1 MKITKFFYVKIVFII
16 ASCGQGVDE
25 IAFPQVKLNSQSS
38 GKLSDFF
45 QRVELVELVSKDSGI
60 WIGNIDLYKVTENHI
75 YLLDESQGK
84 KIMKFN
90 HQGDFIAEVI
100 SVGESPLGFNI
111 PSIFSIDESLNEMLV
126 FDRTMLKLLTY
137 DLNFRLIKSEKLPN
151 YYSNISHLRNGDGY
165 LYFPDDYIEVSND
178 YILTYQKSKEVFK
191 PILYTKYPMIPFS
204 SESFL
209 YNDQSGFY
217 HVPFEDKIFRY
228 NADSSRFDPLF
239 QLILNSEKIPSDL
252 LEGLDILAVQ
262 SFLLDSEMSFASFSG
277 SEYRGNYFLFYYR
290 DLENYNFVRISKNDF
305 DDNISISW
313 KGLFDNAD
321 VPVPFASS
329 AGMYYS
335 VGYLSESDY
344 KTVSITTG
352 ILDGNIEY
360 KDFEDK
366 LFLFKFYL
374 K

>member
-1 MKITKFFYVKIVFII
+1 
-16 ASCGQGVDE
+16 
-25 IAFPQVKLNSQSS
+25 
-38 GKLSDFF
+38 
-45 QRVELVELVSKDSGI
+45 
-60 WIGNIDLYKVTENHI
+60 
-75 YLLDESQGK
+75 
-84 KIMKFN
+84 
-90 HQGDFIAEVI
+90 
-100 SVGESPLGFNI
+100 
-111 PSIFSIDESLNEMLV
+111 
-126 FDRTMLKLLTY
+126 
-137 DLNFRLIKSEKLPN
+137 
-151 YYSNISHLRNGDGY
+151 
-165 LYFPDDYIEVSND
+165 VSND
-178 YILTYQKSKEVFK
+178 YILTYQKSKGAFE
-191 PILYTKYPMIPFS
+191 PILYTKYPMIPYY

-252 LEGLDILAVQ
+252 LEGLDILALQ

-277 SEYRGNYFLFYYR
+277 SEYGGNYFLFYYR

-335 VGYLSESDY
+335 IGYLSESDY
-344 KTVSITTG
+344 KTVSTTTG
-352 ILDGNIEY
+352 ILDSNIEF
-360 KDFEDK
+360 KDFENK
-366 LFLFKFYL
+366 LFLFKMKYYPNYRSILFFLASLLFILTSCTDVKYINETPVYEELMNSMKSSWELNLVFSFNTVEVHDFSKSGIL
-374 K
+374 KTFISDDGLFFILSGDTCNSCLEQEYQKFLD

>member
-1 MKITKFFYVKIVFII
+1 MKIINFFYVLVVFLII
-16 ASCGQGVDE
+16 SCGSAVDE
-25 IAFPQVKLNSQSS
+25 ISFPQVKLNSPSS
-38 GKLSDFF
+38 GPLSDFF
-45 QRVELVELVSKDSGI
+45 KQVELVELVSKDSAI

-165 LYFPDDYIEVSND
+165 LYFPDDYIEASSD
-178 YILTYQKSKEVFK
+178 YILTYKKSKGVFE

-217 HVPFEDKIFRY
+217 HVLFEDKIFRY
-228 NADSSRFDPLF
+228 NLDSSRFDPLF
-239 QLILNSEKIPSDL
+239 QLILNSEELPSDL
-252 LEGLDILAVQ
+252 LEGTDILALQ

-277 SEYRGNYFLFYYR
+277 SEYGDNYFLFYHR

-305 DDNISISW
+305 DDNISIKW

-321 VPVPFASS
+321 VPIPFVSS
-329 AGMYYS
+329 EGMYYS

-344 KTVSITTG
+344 KTVLTTAG
-352 ILDGNIEY
+352 TLDGNIEY
-360 KDFEDK
+360 RDFEEK

>member
-165 LYFPDDYIEVSND
+165 LYFPDDYIAVSND

-335 VGYLSESDY
+335 IGYLSESDY
-344 KTVSITTG
+344 KTVSTTTG
-352 ILDGNIEY
+352 ILDSNIEF
-360 KDFEDK
+360 KDFENK

>member
-1 MKITKFFYVKIVFII
+1 MKITNFFCVIIVFII
-16 ASCGQGVDE
+16 TSCRQGVDE

-165 LYFPDDYIEVSND
+165 LYFPDDYIAVSND

-335 VGYLSESDY
+335 IGYLSESDY
-344 KTVSITTG
+344 KTVSTTTG
-352 ILDGNIEY
+352 ILDSNIEF
-360 KDFEDK
+360 KDFENK

>member
-1 MKITKFFYVKIVFII
+1 M
-16 ASCGQGVDE
+16 
-25 IAFPQVKLNSQSS
+25 
-38 GKLSDFF
+38 
-45 QRVELVELVSKDSGI
+45 
-60 WIGNIDLYKVTENHI
+60 
-75 YLLDESQGK
+75 
-84 KIMKFN
+84 
-90 HQGDFIAEVI
+90 
-100 SVGESPLGFNI
+100 
-111 PSIFSIDESLNEMLV
+111 
-126 FDRTMLKLLTY
+126 
-137 DLNFRLIKSEKLPN
+137 NFRLIKSEKLPN

-165 LYFPDDYIEVSND
+165 LYFPDDYIAVSND
-178 YILTYQKSKEVFK
+178 YILTYQKSKGAFE
-191 PILYTKYPMIPFS
+191 PILYTKYPMIPYY

-252 LEGLDILAVQ
+252 LEGLDILALQ
-262 SFLLDSEMSFASFSG
+262 SFLLDSEMSFGSFSG
-277 SEYRGNYFLFYYR
+277 SEYGGNYFLFYYR

-335 VGYLSESDY
+335 IGYLSESDY
-344 KTVSITTG
+344 KTVSTTTG
-352 ILDGNIEY
+352 ILDSNIEF
-360 KDFEDK
+360 KDFENK